1 MLPVVSSAAET
12 KRQILLYTV
21 LLVAITA
28 MFFTTGAVGWI
39 YLASALGLGAACVYR
54 AIAFT
59 RTDGIDGARPLYL
72 YSLAYLALLFLAVM
86 VDGIVSG

>member
-21 LLVAITA
+21 LLVALTA

-39 YLASALGLGAACVYR
+39 YLTSALALGAVFIHR
-54 AIAFT
+54 AVAFV
-59 RTDGIDGARPLYL
+59 RADGIDGARSLYF

-86 VDGIVSG
+86 VDGIVGA